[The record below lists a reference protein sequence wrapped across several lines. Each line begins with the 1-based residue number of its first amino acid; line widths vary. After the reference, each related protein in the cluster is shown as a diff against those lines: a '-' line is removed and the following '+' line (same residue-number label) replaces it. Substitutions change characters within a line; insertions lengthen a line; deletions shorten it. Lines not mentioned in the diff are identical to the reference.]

1 MSISYDVFT
10 NSFLS
15 KITEYDFLELT
26 KEERENVVDN
36 YMYKSINAFKEV
48 CQYDLMSHRNISE
61 RQFDIDIPESDIE
74 EIADIVS
81 ECMVAQWIKP
91 YVYNQEQLQNVLNT
105 RDFTTYSPAEL
116 LMRVNGTYKDV
127 QKNFINMIREYSY
140 RHGDL
145 SILHI

>member
-81 ECMVAQWIKP
+81 EGMVAQWIKP

>member
-81 ECMVAQWIKP
+81 EGMVAQWIKP

-145 SILHI
+145 SVLHI